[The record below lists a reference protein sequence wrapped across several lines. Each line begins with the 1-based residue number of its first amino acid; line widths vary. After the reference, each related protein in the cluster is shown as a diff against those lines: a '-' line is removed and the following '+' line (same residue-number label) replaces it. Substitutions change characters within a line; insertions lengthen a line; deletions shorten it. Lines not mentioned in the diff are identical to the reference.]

1 MTLRITK
8 KQRLIAAAV
17 LIVPAFILYKI
28 LGYRV
33 PTIVLMIL
41 ATIVSGFPIF
51 RKAFFSLR
59 RLVFSIELLV
69 TIAVVG
75 AIIIGEYWEAA
86 AVSFLF
92 MLGDYL
98 EARTI
103 DKTRSAL
110 RELLLLAP
118 ATARVITD
126 GVEKEISSEEVRA
139 GDVVLV
145 KPGEKIPVD
154 GVVLEGQATVNEA
167 TITGE
172 SLPVE
177 KETAAWVY
185 SGTIAEAGYLKIRA
199 VKVGEDTTLAR
210 ILEMVEEAQDKK
222 AKTEK
227 FIERFAKYYTPAV
240 VILAVILYLVKR
252 DLRMAL
258 TLLVIACPGA
268 LVISTPVSLVAGI
281 GNGARRGVL
290 FKGGEII
297 EKLASARAVALDKT
311 GTISRGE
318 PAVREIITYG
328 LAEEEALAIAAA
340 GEVYS
345 EHPLAKAIVAA
356 AREREIEAGECE
368 NVEILTGRG
377 IKFKYKG
384 KVYFA
389 GSDRF
394 LKENGLT
401 PPGLPELAGATAVFL
416 SDEEKTLA
424 VIAIAD
430 AVRPEARS
438 TITGLKRQ
446 GIEKIVMLSGDS
458 HRAARAVGTEVGVDE
473 YYGELLP
480 ADKAA
485 ILARLKADY
494 ATVVMVGDGVND
506 APALA
511 SADLGV
517 AIGGAG
523 KEAVMETADIVLM
536 GDRLDTLNYAFGLSR
551 ATGRILK
558 QNIFFALAVAAAL
571 LLGVLTGKVSLAL
584 GMLVHEISVLLVI
597 VNAARLLNYGKIYKK
612 KKKG

>member
-51 RKAFFSLR
+51 RKALFSLR

-75 AIIIGEYWEAA
+75 ATIIGEYWEAA

-92 MLGDYL
+92 MFGDYL

-126 GVEKEISSEEVRA
+126 GVEKEISPEEARA

-177 KETAAWVY
+177 KETADWVY

-290 FKGGEII
+290 
-297 EKLASARAVALDKT
+297 
-311 GTISRGE
+311 
-318 PAVREIITYG
+318 
-328 LAEEEALAIAAA
+328 
-340 GEVYS
+340 
-345 EHPLAKAIVAA
+345 
-356 AREREIEAGECE
+356 
-368 NVEILTGRG
+368 
-377 IKFKYKG
+377 
-384 KVYFA
+384 
-389 GSDRF
+389 
-394 LKENGLT
+394 
-401 PPGLPELAGATAVFL
+401 
-416 SDEEKTLA
+416 
-424 VIAIAD
+424 
-430 AVRPEARS
+430 
-438 TITGLKRQ
+438 
-446 GIEKIVMLSGDS
+446 
-458 HRAARAVGTEVGVDE
+458 
-473 YYGELLP
+473 
-480 ADKAA
+480 
-485 ILARLKADY
+485 
-494 ATVVMVGDGVND
+494 
-506 APALA
+506 
-511 SADLGV
+511 
-517 AIGGAG
+517 
-523 KEAVMETADIVLM
+523 
-536 GDRLDTLNYAFGLSR
+536 
-551 ATGRILK
+551 
-558 QNIFFALAVAAAL
+558 
-571 LLGVLTGKVSLAL
+571 
-584 GMLVHEISVLLVI
+584 
-597 VNAARLLNYGKIYKK
+597 
-612 KKKG
+612 